1 MSVIIGKVILMQ
13 LIINTYGSYL
23 HVVQNTFEIK
33 TEEDKRRIS
42 AKKVDSILV
51 TTGAAI
57 STDAIKLALENNIE
71 IHFLDEF
78 GGSLGKV
85 WHPKLGSTTYIRR
98 RQLEIAS
105 TEEGTELIKEL
116 MNEKTENMVKHLY
129 DLGIKRNQEKQDYLK
144 GKIEEIEL
152 LKKKIIKLNGLVDDI
167 RNNIMGYDGNIS
179 RKYFKCLSFLLPER
193 YKFEGRNFRPAKDE
207 FNCMLNYGYGVLYG
221 KVEKALII
229 SGLDPYVGILH
240 TDGYNK
246 KSFVFDFI
254 EPYRHY
260 IDRIVMKL
268 FSRKQVKKSSF
279 DRITGGLTLNDEGKK
294 MLLSA
299 LNEYFQDKVRY
310 KGRQITIEN
319 TIQYDAHNLANKLI
333 KEGK

>member
-1 MSVIIGKVILMQ
+1 MQ
-13 LIINTYGSYL
+13 LVINTYGSYL
-23 HVVQNTFEIK
+23 HVVQNSFEIK
-33 TEEDKRRIS
+33 NEEAKKRIS
-42 AKKVDSILV
+42 AKKIDSILI
-51 TTGAAI
+51 TTGAAV
-57 STDAIKLALENNIE
+57 STDAVKLALENNIE
-71 IHFLDEF
+71 IQFLDQF

-105 TEEGTELIKEL
+105 TKEGTKVIKDL
-116 MNEKTENMVKHLY
+116 MIEKTDNMIKHLY
-129 DLGIKRNQEKQDYLK
+129 DLGIKRGKEKQDYLDK
-144 GKIEEIEL
+144 GIEEIEL
-152 LKKKIIKLNGLVDDI
+152 LKNKIIKLEGLIDDI
-167 RNNIMGYDGNIS
+167 RYSLMGYEGNVS
-179 RKYFKCLSFLLPER
+179 KKYFGCLSYLLSDR
-193 YKFEGRNFRPAKDE
+193 YQFQGRSFRPAKDE
-207 FNCMLNYGYGVLYG
+207 FNCLLNYGYGVLYG

-229 SGLDPYVGILH
+229 AGLDPYVGILH

-268 FSRKQVKKSSF
+268 FSRKQVRKSYF
-279 DRITGGLTLNDEGKK
+279 DKISGGLTLNDEGKK
-294 MLLSA
+294 LLITN

-319 TIQYDAHNLANKLI
+319 TIQYDAHNLANSFI
-333 KEGK
+333 KEGS

>member
-1 MSVIIGKVILMQ
+1 MK

-23 HVVQNTFEIK
+23 HVVQNSFEIK
-33 TEEDKRRIS
+33 TEEEKKRIS
-42 AKKVDSILV
+42 AKKIDSILI

-71 IHFLDEF
+71 IQFLDQF
-78 GGSLGKV
+78 GDSIGKV

-105 TEEGTELIKEL
+105 TEEGTELVKEL
-116 MNEKTENMVKHLY
+116 MLIKAENMIKHLY
-129 DLGIKRNQEKQDYLK
+129 DLGIKRNQEKQNYLME
-144 GKIEEIEL
+144 KIQEIKS
-152 LKKKIIKLNGLVDDI
+152 LKKKLGKVTGQIDDV
-167 RNNIMGYDGNIS
+167 RFSLMAYEGNIS
-179 RKYFKCLSFLLPER
+179 RIYFGCLSYILPDR
-193 YKFEGRNFRPAKDE
+193 YKFEGRSFRPAKDE
-207 FNCMLNYGYGVLYG
+207 FNCLLNYGYGVLYG

-229 SGLDPYVGILH
+229 AGLDPYVGILH

-260 IDRIVMKL
+260 IDRVVMKL
-268 FSRKQVKKSSF
+268 FSRKQVNKSYF

-294 MLLSA
+294 VLLTT
-299 LNEYFQDKVRY
+299 LNEYFQSRVRY

-333 KEGK
+333 KKGS

>member
-1 MSVIIGKVILMQ
+1 MQ

-23 HVVQNTFEIK
+23 HVVQNSFEIK
-33 TEEDKRRIS
+33 TNEDKKRIS
-42 AKKVDSILV
+42 AKKVNSILI

-57 STDAIKLALENNIE
+57 STDAVKLALENNIE
-71 IHFLDEF
+71 IQFLNEF

-105 TEEGTELIKEL
+105 TKEGTRIIKEL
-116 MNEKTENMVKHLY
+116 MVAKTDNMIKHLY
-129 DLGIKRNQEKQDYLK
+129 DLGIKRNQEKQDSLSE
-144 GKIEEIEL
+144 KIDEIEV
-152 LKKKIIKLNGLVDDI
+152 LKEKSKNVEGLIDDI
-167 RNNIMGYDGNIS
+167 RNTLMGYEGNIS
-179 RKYFKCLSFLLPER
+179 RKYFGCLSYLLPDR
-193 YKFEGRNFRPAKDE
+193 YQFNGRSFRPAKDE

-229 SGLDPYVGILH
+229 AGLDPYVGILH

-260 IDRIVMKL
+260 MDRIVMKL

-279 DRITGGLTLNDEGKK
+279 DKVSGGLTLNEEGKK
-294 MLLSA
+294 ILLLA
-299 LNEYFQDKVRY
+299 LNDYFASKVRH
-310 KGRQITIEN
+310 KGRQIAIEN
-319 TIQYDAHNLANKLI
+319 TIQFDAHNLANRII
-333 KEGK
+333 KEGS